1 MRLDKRQMR
10 AGLVG
15 LIGVG
20 MVVSA
25 CQPRAPGAGAGDSAR
40 DSTAVPARTDSAP
53 AAGAASG
60 TVRSDSVLLRTDK
73 GQYKAGEQVAL
84 TIENR
89 SASSYA
95 FNPCTRSIERE
106 EGGAWK
112 AIPEPDRMCTMEAW
126 ILDARGTRTG
136 NTELPSSL
144 TAGRYRVVIRLTVEA
159 PGATAGSAL
168 TAVSNPIS
176 IS

>member
-1 MRLDKRQMR
+1 MRLDKRRML
-10 AGLVG
+10 AGLVV

-20 MVVSA
+20 MAVGA
-25 CQPRAPGAGAGDSAR
+25 CRSSAPGGGVGDSAGDS
-40 DSTAVPARTDSAP
+40 SAVPVRTDSAP
-53 AAGAASG
+53 ASGAAGG

-73 GQYKAGEQVAL
+73 AQYKAGEQVAL

-95 FNPCTRSIERE
+95 FNPCTRSLERE
-106 EGGAWK
+106 DGGSWTP
-112 AIPEPDRMCTMEAW
+112 IPEPDRMCTMEAW

-136 NTELPSSL
+136 KTELPSSL
-144 TAGRYRVVIRLTVEA
+144 AAGRYRVVVRLTVET
-159 PGATAGSAL
+159 PGAAAGSAI
-168 TAVSNPIS
+168 TAVSEPIN